1 MFNFINN
8 SNIFIWIERLI
19 NFINSIFFVLLLAA
33 LSFALILSPPDYL
46 QGDSVRIMY
55 VHVPAAWI
63 GLASFTCIA
72 FMSIVNFI
80 FKIKYLTLITKSI
93 APIGLLFTCIAIVTG
108 SIWGQPTWGTFWVW
122 DARIT
127 SMSILALFYVM
138 FIAIQKLISEEDR
151 ANKISSL
158 IAAVGLINIPIIKY
172 SVEWWSTL
180 HQPASIKIS
189 GSSTIHSS
197 MLTPLL
203 LMFLVLILYCALIFL
218 MKYKTEIIRIKK
230 KNLKRY
236 D

>member
-8 SNIFIWIERLI
+8 SNIFIWIERLT

-72 FMSIVNFI
+72 LMSILNFI

-93 APIGLLFTCIAIVTG
+93 APIGLMFTCIAIVTG

-127 SMSILALFYVM
+127 SMSILALFYVL

-158 IAAVGLINIPIIKY
+158 VAAVGLINIPIIKY

>member
-8 SNIFIWIERLI
+8 SNIFIWIERLT

-72 FMSIVNFI
+72 LMSILNFI

-93 APIGLLFTCIAIVTG
+93 APIGLMFTCIAIVTG

>member
-8 SNIFIWIERLI
+8 SNIFIWIERLT

-72 FMSIVNFI
+72 FMSIINFI

-93 APIGLLFTCIAIVTG
+93 APIGLMFTCIAIVTG